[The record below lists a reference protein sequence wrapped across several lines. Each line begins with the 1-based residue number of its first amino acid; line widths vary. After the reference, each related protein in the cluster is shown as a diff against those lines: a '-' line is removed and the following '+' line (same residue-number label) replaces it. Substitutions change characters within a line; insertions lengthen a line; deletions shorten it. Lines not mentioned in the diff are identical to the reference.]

1 MYFKKQVPMNCL
13 LVICFFFFGGG
24 GGSFFVILVLLL
36 LHTSVNKDREEK
48 LVQMSHRYVIYNQEI

>member
-13 LVICFFFFGGG
+13 LVICFFFLEG